1 MALHRL
7 AQSRNKTVGS
17 KQTLK
22 AIEKDQAHTV
32 YIARDAERRV
42 VEPVLGACRERQV
55 KVVEVESMRVL
66 GKLCGIDVGCAC
78 ASLLKDQP

>member
-1 MALHRL
+1 MHRL

-22 AIEKDQAHTV
+22 AIEKDQALTV

-42 VEPVLGACRERQV
+42 LEPVLGVCRERQV
-55 KVVEVESMRVL
+55 RVVEVENMRVL
-66 GKLCGIDVGCAC
+66 GKLCGIEVGCAC
-78 ASLLKDQP
+78 AAILKDQP

>member
-1 MALHRL
+1 L
-7 AQSRNKTVGS
+7 AQSRAKTVGA

-22 AIEKDQAHTV
+22 AVERGHAQAV

-42 VEPVLGACRERQV
+42 VEPVTAACRIRGIPV
-55 KVVEVESMRVL
+55 MEVESMQVL